1 VFDECA
7 EAGLLALALQPN
19 PNALVLDHMRV
30 CCSVADAV
38 AHADAVLE
46 CVPDTVNEIKCIV
59 RR

>member
-1 VFDECA
+1 MFDECA